1 MFRKFFYAAA
11 GAFLLALSF
20 HLGNTT
26 ATAQATG
33 QFVSITMGP
42 YNHLFAI
49 TADGQVYKSENY
61 NQGVTWALI
70 GTIIGAPVP
79 AAQQSWGQVKSRY
92 R

>member
-11 GAFLLALSF
+11 GVFLLALSF

-33 QFVSITMGP
+33 QFVSIAYTNVG
-42 YNHLFAI
+42 LIAI
-49 TADGQVYKSENY
+49 TADGQVYQSDNY
-61 NQGVTWALI
+61 QLGQHWALI
-70 GTIIGAPVP
+70 GTIVGAPVP
-79 AAQQSWGQVKSRY
+79 ATQQSWGQVKSRY